1 MLGKQQ
7 HHGPSTGESLLKGPG
22 FPTFPQEKGPGSLEY
37 VISVSQLCRLA
48 QGETANG
55 AAGVPRAW
63 GVPSITDRLSV
74 MERIKAS
81 PTERLDKHSTAT
93 PSSLHLMVPGLCYL
107 PCSHSDWSRNMQWA
121 HDPKMPFPKAHDLYQ
136 WKLHAQPKRQ
146 RILSYPSFWKTY
158 LIWCCSQPPAMPK
171 VLV

>member
-1 MLGKQQ
+1 MGRQGSQGLGVASIT
-7 HHGPSTGESLLKGPG
+7 H
-22 FPTFPQEKGPGSLEY
+22 
-37 VISVSQLCRLA
+37 RLA
-48 QGETANG
+48 
-55 AAGVPRAW
+55 
-63 GVPSITDRLSV
+63 V

-81 PTERLDKHSTAT
+81 ATERLDKHSTAT
-93 PSSLHLMVPGLCYL
+93 PSSLTPSSHLLVPGLCYL

-121 HDPKMPFPKAHDLYQ
+121 HGPKMPIPKAHGLYQ
-136 WKLHAQPKRQ
+136 WKLHARPKQQ